1 MESDFLEACTSIA
14 QSLQPFYPLVRATSV
29 LAGFA
34 IMGLALASLRR
45 TGEYRH
51 RAALPQLAAFLTGAL
66 LASFTSVV
74 DALTMSV
81 FAESAPSDMASVSVG
96 SVGGLEPMIRLA
108 VTIVMLVG
116 AYQVVKGLVLLK
128 EAALGAR
135 TFWPATTHILGGV
148 LCLNI
153 KTFMLALGS
162 TVGGTL
168 ESTVRALLGS

>member
-1 MESDFLEACTSIA
+1 MESDFLEACANMA
-14 QSLQPFYPLVRATSV
+14 QNLQPFYPLVRVTSV

-34 IMGLALASLRR
+34 LMGLALAGLKRA
-45 TGEYRH
+45 GDEH
-51 RAALPQLAAFLTGAL
+51 RAALPQLAVFLVGAL
-66 LASFTSVV
+66 LASLTSVV
-74 DALTMSV
+74 DALTLSV
-81 FAESAPSDMASVSVG
+81 FAQSAPTDMSSVSVG
-96 SVGGLEPMIRLA
+96 SLGGLEPMIRLA

-153 KTFMLALGS
+153 RTFMLALGS

-168 ESTVRALLGS
+168 ESSVRALLGS